1 MQVMKRMLDSDPLSP
16 HKLSLP
22 LRLLGIAVSLAA
34 LIAGSSRT
42 RRLPPGQ
49 TLTVTLNTL
58 FFVALG
64 AADEWLLAPVLDRR
78 PLARAVAL
86 TGETLALGWFF
97 SPGGAKPASKMLFY
111 VHIGPFF
118 LAVFSGAL
126 GVALLR
132 GWRSHAA

>member
-1 MQVMKRMLDSDPLSP
+1 MRRTLNNTPLARRN
-16 HKLSLP
+16 LSLP
-22 LRLLGIAVSLAA
+22 LRLLGMAVSVVA

-42 RRLPPGQ
+42 RRMPPGQ
-49 TLTVTLNTL
+49 KLTVSVNTL

-64 AADEWLLAPVLDRR
+64 AADEWLLAPVLDEQ
-78 PLARAVAL
+78 PLARAAAL

-97 SPGGAKPASKMLFY
+97 SPGGAKPASRMLFY
-111 VHIGPFF
+111 VHVGPFF

-126 GVALLR
+126 GVALAR